1 MLRCAPGPREAR
13 RGHRWQEAIG
23 LYSEALATPGG
34 TDGGRPELNLR
45 DARAECYRAQGDCAA
60 ELTDLRAIVTL
71 ADRLGEP
78 DRAVAALWRIEKAAL
93 ISSRMDEGL
102 AAAEEGLTRSRQL
115 GDRRGEALSLSALC
129 DAYSVQARSA
139 EAVTCGQ
146 TAVALARELDDAAL
160 LAWSLVRL
168 AGAERFSSEAGEA
181 NRIALEALK
190 QARRSGDREA
200 EAEAVNA
207 VAITTSDWGAS
218 LRYQR
223 LALDMATAAGHEGR
237 VATMQ
242 GNIGFTYDSL
252 GLYRRARRFCERA
265 AAYARVWNL
274 PAQLNVP
281 LVNLAHAAV
290 GLGDQ
295 PGAAWALE
303 EALAAS
309 REAGDRSVEVLT
321 VMLQGRA
328 ALHAGQAQ
336 AAGDLLRQSEAA
348 MREAAFPDRASTLA
362 LLGQA
367 ELTRGDLDAA
377 QAYTEQ
383 AAALRLR
390 APDSVLS
397 SRRRR
402 FGGRVT
408 RRCWPRARLTRS
420 GPRWIAPAPRC

>member
-1 MLRCAPGPREAR
+1 MRKKTDHAADTAPESGTYLQPQQPGTTQSMIHDRAALRARAEEAR

-200 EAEAVNA
+200 EAAAVNA

-265 AAYARVWNL
+265 AAYARAEPAR
-274 PAQLNVP
+274 PAQCT
-281 LVNLAHAAV
+281 A
-290 GLGDQ
+290 GKS
-295 PGAAWALE
+295 GA
-303 EALAAS
+303 
-309 REAGDRSVEVLT
+309 R
-321 VMLQGRA
+321 
-328 ALHAGQAQ
+328 
-336 AAGDLLRQSEAA
+336 
-348 MREAAFPDRASTLA
+348 
-362 LLGQA
+362 
-367 ELTRGDLDAA
+367 
-377 QAYTEQ
+377 
-383 AAALRLR
+383 
-390 APDSVLS
+390 
-397 SRRRR
+397 
-402 FGGRVT
+402 GGRSGRSA
-408 RRCWPRARLTRS
+408 RRCL
-420 GPRWIAPAPRC
+420 GPRGSACREPGSR